1 MYTKP
6 INRYRQFHLPNQT
19 VSLAKVEKDPKYSQP
34 GYDWLT
40 RIEREGTEGS
50 CVVVRSSTE
59 ALDGHYTTFV
69 FGRRR
74 PWGSLARWLFWGL
87 DGGEV
92 GKSSGARLCV
102 LSC

>member
-1 MYTKP
+1 MSMYTKP

-59 ALDGHYTTFV
+59 ALGGHYTTFV
-69 FGRRR
+69 FGVD
-74 PWGSLARWLFWGL
+74 ARGDRWR
-87 DGGEV
+87 DGYFGGWTE
-92 GKSSGARLCV
+92 GRLV
-102 LSC
+102 RVRERDYVY